1 MLLNT
6 RTLNTSPLNAVGS
19 EEVPPVEDAVVLL
32 PPSLVARARLGSPS
46 AGVSVLLE
54 LPPLVARARWG
65 GAAVEQAAL
74 TLALP
79 SLKGGRLG
87 GASVALVLHANSLKQ
102 PMRLGGAALQAVFT
116 PSSLVSRLQFGGA
129 QVAAVQR
136 AQSLVGRMVWGELA
150 LSSVIYPPSLRGGR
164 LGGAALQSI
173 TVIAVDFSFGPMR
186 WGGHTCGVGT
196 HPLPVSSRARLGRP
210 VVEWGLPCQC

>member
-1 MLLNT
+1 M
-6 RTLNTSPLNAVGS
+6 
-19 EEVPPVEDAVVLL
+19 
-32 PPSLVARARLGSPS
+32 VARARLGSPS

-102 PMRLGGAALQAVFT
+102 PMRLGGAALQALFT
-116 PSSLVSRLQFGGA
+116 
-129 QVAAVQR
+129 
-136 AQSLVGRMVWGELA
+136 
-150 LSSVIYPPSLRGGR
+150 
-164 LGGAALQSI
+164 
-173 TVIAVDFSFGPMR
+173 
-186 WGGHTCGVGT
+186 
-196 HPLPVSSRARLGRP
+196 
-210 VVEWGLPCQC
+210 